1 MDLIATLGLSPEE
14 LQDRIIERAVSAL
27 LETTEYDED
36 GDTFSDHSPLAK
48 RLQKSVKETIDA
60 KIAEIAEKHILPNV
74 SSYIENVQLQKTN
87 QWGEA
92 QGKPVTFIEY
102 LAQRAEAYMVEEV
115 SHDGKTKGE
124 SGYGGFR
131 AYGTRIAYMID
142 RHLQYSIHFA
152 MESALKNA
160 NATMANGLAKACE
173 VAIRKAAD
181 EFGIDVVKKPR

>member
-74 SSYIENVQLQKTN
+74 GSYIENVQLQATN
-87 QWGEA
+87 NWGEKA
-92 QGKPVTFIEY
+92 GKPVSFIEY
-102 LAQRAEAYMVEEV
+102 LVQRAEAYMVEEV

-142 RHLQYSIHFA
+142 RHLQYSIHSA
-152 MESALKNA
+152 MEKSLKDA
-160 NATMANGLAKACE
+160 NATMAQGLTKACQLAISE
-173 VAIRKAAD
+173 AAQKFALVAKS
-181 EFGIDVVKKPR
+181 